1 MTDRLRA
8 LFQRKFVRDTL
19 ILQIGKVGIT
29 ALTFLSSVLVWRLLG
44 AEQYGVWAL
53 AQSFFT
59 IVQALNL
66 TGITLSTATQL
77 PIAVGAKD
85 QPEILN
91 LLAVYVRVAVIWA
104 LALLLLLIVAGAP
117 MARLIYSGDGRIGIL
132 AAGLALTVL
141 PDLLYSLIITALQ
154 SQRSMQALAVL
165 QNINQLVL
173 LVCIVVALLLN
184 PLPESLVVARIVY
197 SVLTLLLALGF
208 YARLR
213 KTYAVPYPTFGA
225 VYRRAL
231 RISPRPYLGF
241 GFLNAVDKQIANLY
255 TELPLQLVGV
265 FAGKAAAGYLEL
277 AFKALTIPAVFTS
290 AVFDNLQ
297 AVVPQA
303 VGRGDFSG
311 LRQNFKR
318 VLRVM
323 VIGAM
328 IFYALFALAVPLIV
342 PILFGA
348 EAVPAVPVIMA
359 LAIFGG
365 VTMVGGLFG
374 PLYRA
379 LDLMRP
385 AIIIKAIC
393 LAGVMLPGYFFM
405 SQTRLDEQ
413 PGAVAGAWL
422 MNGLFLL
429 STLLTAW
436 VTLRALNQK

>member
-1 MTDRLRA
+1 MTERLRA
-8 LFQRKFVRDTL
+8 LFQSKFVRDTL
-19 ILQIGKVGIT
+19 VLQIGKVGIT

-53 AQSFFT
+53 AQSFFA
-59 IVQALNL
+59 IVQTLNL
-66 TGITLSTATQL
+66 TGITLSTSTQL

-85 QPEILN
+85 QQEILN

-104 LALLLLLIVAGAP
+104 LALLLLLVVAGAP
-117 MARLIYSGDGRIGIL
+117 MARLIYGGDGRIGIL

-141 PDLLYSLIITALQ
+141 PDLLYNLIITTLQ
-154 SQRSMQALAVL
+154 SQRSMRALAVL

-173 LVCIVVALLLN
+173 LVCIVVALLLK

-197 SVLTLLLALGF
+197 SVLTLVLALGF

-213 KTYAVPYPTFGA
+213 KSYPVPYPTFGA
-225 VYRRAL
+225 IYRRAL
-231 RISPRPYLGF
+231 HISPRPYLGF
-241 GFLNAVDKQIANLY
+241 GFLNAIDKHIANLY

-265 FAGKAAAGYLEL
+265 FAGKMAAGYLEL
-277 AFKALTIPAVFTS
+277 AFKALTIPSVFTS
-290 AVFDNLQ
+290 AVFDNMQ

-311 LRQNFKR
+311 LRQNFGR

-323 VIGAM
+323 VIGAVV
-328 IFYALFALAVPLIV
+328 FYALFALIVPLIV

-374 PLYRA
+374 PLYRV

-385 AIIIKAIC
+385 AIIIKAVC
-393 LAGVMLPGYFFM
+393 LAGVMLPGYLFV
-405 SQTRLDEQ
+405 SQTALDEQ
-413 PGAVAGAWL
+413 PGALVGAWL